1 MKYFYDLYSPI
12 SLVYFFFHTTG
23 LFLYA
28 VFFRVKRRVEQI
40 ICIDRGTGV
49 MQLYFSLEAFVIVA
63 GALCTFAD
71 PLQFPVL
78 VWILSVNPSRSLST
92 SATLEASPAFWPTLA
107 RTAHPPEPSCHP
119 GVFPS
124 PAGRGLFQHLPSL
137 FLGFLSHL
145 IRRISPFLT
154 SPHLVCWIP
163 YFWFTPV
170 FECITFQNL
179 RKGTWVW
186 IFCYLLYLKK
196 PLFYPNSKWI
206 ACLDTEV

>member
-49 MQLYFSLEAFVIVA
+49 MQLYFSLEAFVVVA

-107 RTAHPPEPSCHP
+107 RTARPPEPSCHP

-154 SPHLVCWIP
+154 SPRLLDPLLLVYSSIWVYHLPEPEKRHMSVNFLLPPI
-163 YFWFTPV
+163 
-170 FECITFQNL
+170 FEKAFIL
-179 RKGTWVW
+179 
-186 IFCYLLYLKK
+186 
-196 PLFYPNSKWI
+196 S
-206 ACLDTEV
+206 